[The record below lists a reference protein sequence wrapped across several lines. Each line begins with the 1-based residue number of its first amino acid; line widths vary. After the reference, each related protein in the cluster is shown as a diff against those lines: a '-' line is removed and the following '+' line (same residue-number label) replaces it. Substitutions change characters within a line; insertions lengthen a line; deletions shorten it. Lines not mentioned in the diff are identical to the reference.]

1 MTQSRSDSKFTA
13 FIGVDCA
20 DAKHDICL
28 QPADGAKREFDSF
41 PHRVDRIEQWARAMH
56 QRFGA
61 PIAVALELA
70 KGPLVYALQKYDF
83 FVLFP
88 INPATLAKYREAF
101 APSGA
106 KDDPSDAEVALDL
119 LVHHRDK
126 FKPLNPQSAEMRTLL
141 YLNEQRRRLVGDK
154 TRFTNRLVSALK
166 QYFPQALDWF
176 EERDT
181 PLFCDFLTRW
191 PTLTQVKRARQASL
205 EAFFHDHHVRFPKLI
220 EERIRAIRA
229 ATPLTHDAAVITA
242 HQLQAQALADQLRVT
257 LKAIERFDA
266 KIASVAPTHPDYALF
281 SALPGAGPS
290 LAPRLLTAF
299 GEQRER
305 FASAEELQKY
315 SGIAPVTERSGKS
328 CWVHWRW
335 QCPTFLRQ
343 TFVEWAAQTINR
355 SFWAGAYYRQQRDK
369 GSSHQAA
376 VRALAFKWI
385 RILYRCW
392 QTRSPYDEST
402 YLNAL
407 KRRGSPLLKQ
417 LGTVS

>member
-1 MTQSRSDSKFTA
+1 MEPLTDGEFTA
-13 FIGVDCA
+13 FIGIDWA

-28 QPADGAKREFDSF
+28 QSADTGKREFDCF
-41 PHRVDRIEQWARAMH
+41 PHRVDRIEQWACSMH
-56 QRFGA
+56 QRFGG
-61 PIAVALELA
+61 PIAIALELS

-88 INPATLAKYREAF
+88 INPSTLAKYREAF
-101 APSGA
+101 KPSRA
-106 KDDPSDAEVALDL
+106 KDDPTDAEHALDL
-119 LVHHRDK
+119 LLHHRDK
-126 FKPLNPQSAEMRTLL
+126 FKPLKPQSAQMRTLL
-141 YLNEQRRRLVGDK
+141 YLVEQRRRLVGDK
-154 TRFTNRLVSALK
+154 TRFTNRLGNALK

-176 EERDT
+176 EQTDT
-181 PLFCDFLTRW
+181 LLFCDFLTRW
-191 PTLTQVKRARQASL
+191 PTLTQVKRARKASL
-205 EAFFHDHHVRFPKLI
+205 ETFFQAHNVRFAKLI
-220 EERIRAIRA
+220 EARICAIKA
-229 ATPLTHDAAVITA
+229 ATPLTEDVAVITA
-242 HQLQAQALADQLRVT
+242 HQLQAQVLVDQLRVT
-257 LKAIERFDA
+257 LQAIERFDA
-266 KIASVAPTHPDYALF
+266 KIATIAPTLPDYALF

-290 LAPRLLTAF
+290 LTPRLLAAF

-305 FASAEELQKY
+305 FLSADELQKY
-315 SGIAPVTERSGKS
+315 SGIAPVTERSGNS

-343 TFVEWAAQTINR
+343 TFVEWAAQTINK

-369 GSSHQAA
+369 GCSHQAA

-392 QTRSPYDEST
+392 QTRTPYDEST

-417 LGTVS
+417 LGATT